1 MDFQLM
7 SKPVT
12 VQIME
17 LREQI
22 RKINYEIQLEQVQR
36 RRTTIIL
43 TSTERYDSKRMLK
56 ALDDYATSI
65 QRIVK
70 SEKKLK
76 SKFEKLYRMN
86 FEYKEVEVLTR

>member
-7 SKPVT
+7 SKPIT

-43 TSTERYDSKRMLK
+43 TSTERYGSEKMLK
-56 ALDDYATSI
+56 ALDDYASSI
-65 QRIVK
+65 KKIIK
-70 SEKKLK
+70 SENKLK
-76 SKFEKLYRMN
+76 SKFEKLYLLN